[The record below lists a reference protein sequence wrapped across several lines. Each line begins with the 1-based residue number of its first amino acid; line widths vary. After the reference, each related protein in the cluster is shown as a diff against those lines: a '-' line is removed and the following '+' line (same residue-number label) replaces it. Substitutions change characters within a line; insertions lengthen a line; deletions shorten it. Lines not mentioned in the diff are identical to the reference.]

1 MSVAPLLQL
10 EAAMIRRQL
19 PDLLLRPGMT
29 LFARVAERSGQHG
42 IIMLAGSPLVAQLPD
57 EVAAGQSLRL
67 LVEDTRGEKVTM
79 KLVQEQPVAPPTGS
93 AVPVPLPG
101 GLEARVAV
109 EEREADPDDPE
120 HASISLTYDSPALGA
135 VGLVLSLAP
144 GAVSVRAELR
154 AGDAFELGADAAD
167 ELRGRL
173 AEATGRA
180 ADVTVVPRH
189 DPVDFYAWQAA
200 PGIGT
205 E

>member
-42 IIMLAGSPLVAQLPD
+42 IIILAGSPLVAQLPD
-57 EVAAGQSLRL
+57 EVAAGDSLRL
-67 LVEDTRGEKVTM
+67 LVEDARGEKVMM
-79 KLVQEQPVAPPTGS
+79 KLVQEQPVAPPPNS
-93 AVPVPLPG
+93 AVPLPLPG

-109 EEREADPDDPE
+109 EEREADQDDPE
-120 HASISLTYDSPALGA
+120 HASISVSYDSPALGT

-144 GAVSVRAELR
+144 GAVSVQAELA
-154 AGDAFELGADAAD
+154 AGQAFELGSDAAD
-167 ELRGRL
+167 ELRSRL

-180 ADVTVVPRH
+180 AEVTVVPRH
-189 DPVDFYAWQAA
+189 DPVDFYA
-200 PGIGT
+200 
-205 E
+205 

>member
-101 GLEARVAV
+101 GLEARGGGG
-109 EEREADPDDPE
+109 EREGDPDDPP
-120 HASISLTYDSPALGA
+120 HAAVFLSFDSPAPGA
-135 VGLVLSLAP
+135 GGVGLLA
-144 GAVSVRAELR
+144 GA
-154 AGDAFELGADAAD
+154 GGAS
-167 ELRGRL
+167 G
-173 AEATGRA
+173 G
-180 ADVTVVPRH
+180 
-189 DPVDFYAWQAA
+189 
-200 PGIGT
+200 G
-205 E
+205 